1 MKFEHLQKA
10 FKAEWLK
17 IKGLGLL
24 ILAIIFGVLLPV
36 LGLIIKIFKESTR
49 NYDGVAKTVGQDTIE
64 GYVSGFGGFFLL
76 LFIIIAATRVCQ
88 TDHKNNGWTFLETQP
103 LSKLSIYTGKFLAVF
118 TLALISI
125 VVFIASSVL
134 IGSLTEMIWPQE
146 NLSLAVDYGWIFH
159 TFIRLVVMSLGV
171 ISLQIMLSVIIKG
184 FIWPF
189 MVGFVGFVIN
199 VVSNARRETYDFV
212 PYNNVDTSL
221 SIPNSAQLN
230 NYFNYSDILSLFWC
244 VLFFVIG
251 YLIYSR
257 RGIKNAFFKNSSAI
271 IKTLVGAAV
280 FAGVYF
286 FLSKPVYPQKLDGK
300 TIVEGKIISDKQP
313 KFVSIVSREL
323 EEEIAKIPVK
333 DGKFRWETTGDVPFA
348 EYILDIE
355 KRNTPLVLSKGDH
368 IIFEINQDKKHFM
381 VTQKGTRKAE
391 AQFMQSQDNGYSFF
405 YDFTVKEKKLTNDP
419 EKFYEQ
425 AQDEWKENHK
435 SLDKYRTK
443 ENIHFA
449 EDFYE
454 FRKQQYAVKMMNAIG
469 DYKRMTSL
477 SDKKFAPPAD
487 FWNDLQNVVKKPTNL
502 LLTSKEYTD
511 WKIAKMLPA
520 NGTKNPDSI
529 VYQKLAAMPKGK
541 EKDQLL
547 KAQLLKNFEVM
558 RDETKRN
565 ELFISQAEN
574 FSNPK
579 FTSYI
584 GRELQVINNQQ
595 KGKPFPALAFEDES
609 GKKMS
614 LGQFKGKYVAID
626 LWATWCGPCKETS
639 PLFEYQAK
647 NYKHQD
653 NIVFLAASV
662 DEDKNK
668 WKLDIKNKKSDVTQW
683 WIANPDAL
691 RMLGVD
697 GIPRFMMIDPQGKIY
712 NANMP
717 RPNETSFYETLDKVA
732 ESKSFSFDF

>member
-24 ILAIIFGVLLPV
+24 MMAIIFGGLLPV
-36 LGLIIKIFKESTR
+36 LSLVIKIFREKAR
-49 NYDGVAKTVGQDTIE
+49 NYDDVSITVGQNSIQDGLV
-64 GYVSGFGGFFLL
+64 GYASFLL
-76 LFIIIAATRVCQ
+76 LIFIIIAATRVCQ

-103 LSKLSIYTGKFLAVF
+103 LSKLSIYTGKFMAVF
-118 TLALISI
+118 ALSLISI
-125 VVFIASSVL
+125 VVFILSSVL
-134 IGSLTEMIWPQE
+134 LGSVEQLLFPQE
-146 NLSLAVDYGWIFH
+146 NLSLNVDFGWILH
-159 TFIRLVVMSLGV
+159 TFVRLVVMSLGI
-171 ISLQIMLSVIIKG
+171 ISLQMMLSVVIRG

-189 MVGFVGFVIN
+189 MIGFVGFVIN
-199 VVSNARRETYDFV
+199 IVATVRRETYDFV
-212 PYNNVDTSL
+212 PYNNLDTSL
-221 SIPNSAQLN
+221 KFENSKTLN
-230 NYFNYSDILSLFWC
+230 NFFNYSDILSLFWC

-251 YLIYSR
+251 YLIYRR
-257 RGIKNAFFKNSSAI
+257 RGIKSAFFRSSFATL
-271 IKTLVGAAV
+271 KTLVGAAI
-280 FAGVYF
+280 FAGIYF
-286 FLSKPVYPQKLDGK
+286 WLVKPVYPQKLDGK
-300 TIVEGKIISDKQP
+300 TIVEGEIISEKQP
-313 KFVSIVSREL
+313 KFVSLISTEL
-323 EEEIAKIPVK
+323 QEEVAKIPVK
-333 DGKFRWETTGDVPFA
+333 DGKFRWETTADVPFSVYA
-348 EYILDIE
+348 LDIE
-355 KRNTPLVLSKGDH
+355 KRNAPLVLSKGDH
-368 IIFEINQDKKHFM
+368 IIFKINQDKKHFV

-391 AQFMQSQDNGYSFF
+391 SQFMESQDSGYSYF

-419 EKFYEQ
+419 QKFYEQ
-425 AQDEWKENHK
+425 AQDEWKDNHQ

-469 DYKRMTSL
+469 DYQRMTSL
-477 SDKKFAPPAD
+477 TDKKFSPPAD
-487 FWNDLQNVVKKPTNL
+487 FWNELQNVVKKPTNL

-511 WKIAKMLPA
+511 WKLAKMLPP

-529 VYQKLAAMPKGK
+529 VYVKLAAMPKSK

-547 KAQLLKNFEVM
+547 KAQLLKNFDVM
-558 RDETKRN
+558 RDENKRN
-565 ELFISQAEN
+565 ELFVSQAES

-579 FTSYI
+579 YASYV

-614 LGQFKGKYVAID
+614 LAQFKGKYVVID
-626 LWATWCGPCKETS
+626 LWATSCGPCKETS

-662 DEDKNK
+662 DEDKKK

-683 WIANPDAL
+683 WIANSDAL
-691 RMLGVD
+691 KMLGVN
-697 GIPRFMMIDPQGKIY
+697 GIPRFIMLDPQGKIY

-732 ESKSFSFDF
+732 ESKTFTFDM